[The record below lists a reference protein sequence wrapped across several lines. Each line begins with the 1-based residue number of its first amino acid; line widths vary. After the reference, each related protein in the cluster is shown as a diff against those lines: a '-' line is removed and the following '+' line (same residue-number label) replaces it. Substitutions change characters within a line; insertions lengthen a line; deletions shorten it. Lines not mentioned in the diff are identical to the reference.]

1 MKELM
6 LEIISE
12 LLKMSI
18 PELETVKKE
27 RLSELET
34 KGVSEPLVKLCQTAV
49 DLVIEKKR
57 EKEGTT
63 V

>member
-27 RLSELET
+27 WLSELET
-34 KGVSEPLVKLCQTAV
+34 KGIYEPLVKLCQAAV